1 MTNRSEAVAAYDRLV
16 ATQPSAER
24 KGRTLP
30 YTSMNGNMFS
40 FLTDTGSLALH
51 LAATDRVTFIERYG
65 SGPHEAHGSVM
76 KEYVTVPAPLLL
88 DTPQLAP
95 WFALSVAYAAT
106 LKPKPTTRKT

>member
-1 MTNRSEAVAAYDRLV
+1 
-16 ATQPSAER
+16 
-24 KGRTLP
+24 
-30 YTSMNGNMFS
+30 
-40 FLTDTGSLALH
+40 
-51 LAATDRVTFIERYG
+51 
-65 SGPHEAHGSVM
+65 M